1 MNPPKKT
8 TMIENTIFKGK
19 LSRLDSSS
27 AVYENRFFVRLKG
40 V

>member
-8 TMIENTIFKGK
+8 TMSENTILKEK
-19 LSRLDSSS
+19 LSSLESS
-27 AVYENRFFVRLKG
+27 ATVYENRFLVRLKG